1 MIINFLQKLRFM
13 KIKTIIIILVIV
25 LTLFFLLIYVFTS
38 RESEHQVG
46 KSSIDLPKKESSFE
60 TNSQDYAD
68 NSEQSRLDP
77 IEEEILN
84 TDDTIFIDGELV
96 AHNYYSLLYSEA
108 HEQAYWVKYLLSKD
122 MLDNPMVK
130 RKDNFRSDPN
140 VSTGSAELVD
150 YVGSGFDRG
159 HLCPAKDME
168 SSSVGM
174 SESFFMSNMSPQHPS
189 LNRGRWKQLESQVRK
204 WSIEKDSLIIFCG
217 GVMDSIIEFIGPNEV
232 AVPKYYYKT
241 IYSVKENKGIAFI
254 MPNQKCALSLMQYA
268 VSIDSVEKLTHI
280 DFYDEYSLE
289 LQEEFEAEIILKS
302 WVP

>member
-1 MIINFLQKLRFM
+1 M
-13 KIKTIIIILVIV
+13 KIKTIIIIVIIV
-25 LTLFFLLIYVFTS
+25 LSLSFLFVFFVKS
-38 RESEHQVG
+38 SESESQVK
-46 KSSIDLPKKESSFE
+46 KSLHDLPKKESSIDP
-60 TNSQDYAD
+60 NSQEYVDR
-68 NSEQSRLDP
+68 SEENDINPL
-77 IEEEILN
+77 ENEIFK
-84 TDDTIFIDGELV
+84 TDDIVFIDGELV
-96 AHNYYSLLYSEA
+96 EHNYYSLLYSEA

-122 MLDNPMVK
+122 MLDNPVVK

-168 SSSVGM
+168 SSPVGM

-189 LNRGRWKQLESQVRK
+189 LNRGRWKQLESHVRK
-204 WSIEKDSLIIFCG
+204 WAIERDSLIIYCG
-217 GVMDSIIEFIGPNEV
+217 GVMDSIIDYIGPNEV

-241 IYSVKENKGIAFI
+241 IYSIKKGRGIAFI
-254 MPNQKCALSLMQYA
+254 MPNKKCTSSLKQCA

-289 LQEEFEAEIILKS
+289 SQEEFESEITLGS
-302 WVP
+302 WGLDN

>member
-1 MIINFLQKLRFM
+1 VLSLSFLF
-13 KIKTIIIILVIV
+13 V
-25 LTLFFLLIYVFTS
+25 FFVKS
-38 RESEHQVG
+38 SESESQVK
-46 KSSIDLPKKESSFE
+46 KSLHDLPKKESSIDP
-60 TNSQDYAD
+60 NSQEYVDR
-68 NSEQSRLDP
+68 SEENDINPL
-77 IEEEILN
+77 ENEIFK
-84 TDDTIFIDGELV
+84 TDDIVFIDGELV
-96 AHNYYSLLYSEA
+96 EHNYYSLLYSEA

-122 MLDNPMVK
+122 MLDNPVVK

-168 SSSVGM
+168 SSPVGM

-189 LNRGRWKQLESQVRK
+189 LNRGRWKQLESHVRK
-204 WSIEKDSLIIFCG
+204 WAIERDSLIIYCG
-217 GVMDSIIEFIGPNEV
+217 GVMDSIIDYIGPNEV

-241 IYSVKENKGIAFI
+241 IYSIKKGRGIAFI
-254 MPNQKCALSLMQYA
+254 MPNKKCTSSLKQYA

-289 LQEEFEAEIILKS
+289 SQEEFESEITLGS
-302 WVP
+302 WGLDN

>member
-1 MIINFLQKLRFM
+1 M
-13 KIKTIIIILVIV
+13 KIKTIIIILVIL
-25 LTLFFLLIYVFTS
+25 LTLSFLLIYVFS
-38 RESEHQVG
+38 SHESEHQVE
-46 KSSIDLPKKESSFE
+46 KSSIDLPKKVSSFDS
-60 TNSQDYAD
+60 NSQYYDD
-68 NSEQSRLDP
+68 NSEHSLLDQ

-84 TDDTIFIDGELV
+84 TDDTIFIDGEFV